1 MKRPEEVA
9 KRVLDVAMSLV
20 LLAVLSPV
28 MALAAVA
35 VLVSMGRPV
44 FFKQTRIG
52 FHEKPFLL
60 IKFRTMT
67 EERDERGELLPEST
81 RLTRVG
87 RILRKTSIDELPQL
101 WNVLRGDMS
110 LVGPRPLFPEYLPY
124 YTERERKRHLVR
136 PGITGLAQVK
146 GRNMLSW
153 DERLELDVQY
163 VETRSLV
170 LDARIILQ
178 TVLQVLTSKGVVVV
192 PGQLQGRLD
201 KCRGKSAVSGF
212 R

>member
-67 EERDERGELLPEST
+67 EERDERGQLLPEST

-136 PGITGLAQVK
+136 PGITGLAQVR
-146 GRNMLSW
+146 GRNLLQW
-153 DERLELDVQY
+153 DQRLELDVQY
-163 VETRSLV
+163 VETRTLA
-170 LDARIILQ
+170 LDLKILFE
-178 TVLQVLTSKGVVVV
+178 TVRQVLRCRDVVVV
-192 PGQLQGRLD
+192 PQPQGRLD
-201 KCRGKSAVSGF
+201 RCRRRTSV
-212 R
+212 RE